1 MSCFDS
7 LTLLKHEFLVTF
19 DLFYII
25 QNTLEESIMSRLGSV
40 ISNTVTFLMQSVQ
53 CVRVN
58 YEDPLD
64 NDEDMVRTTK
74 TDTNLE
80 NKGPESLR
88 TVKYGSVSGNDDAK
102 DFKSTDRISQSEGD
116 TKRRKSIRLH
126 ILIHDDTSD

>member
-1 MSCFDS
+1 
-7 LTLLKHEFLVTF
+7 
-19 DLFYII
+19 
-25 QNTLEESIMSRLGSV
+25 
-40 ISNTVTFLMQSVQ
+40 MQSVQ

-74 TDTNLE
+74 TDTNLD
-80 NKGPESLR
+80 NKGSECLR
-88 TVKYGSVSGNDDAK
+88 TVKYGLVPGNDDAK

>member
-1 MSCFDS
+1 
-7 LTLLKHEFLVTF
+7 
-19 DLFYII
+19 
-25 QNTLEESIMSRLGSV
+25 MSRLGSV

-64 NDEDMVRTTK
+64 NDEDVVRTTK
-74 TDTNLE
+74 TDTNLD

-88 TVKYGSVSGNDDAK
+88 TVKYGSVSGNDNAK
-102 DFKSTDRISQSEGD
+102 DFNTIDGMSQSEGD
-116 TKRRKSIRLH
+116 LKRRKSIRLH